1 MDYTTNTAGHPAT
14 LWASRY
20 TGYQPPKLAPWPL
33 YTTYSPGTL
42 TFGTGVA
49 YYYPPMNWSLNANEK
64 IVIKL
69 PAEGKSSAGYMP
81 YIGTGPSDTLDAG
94 KQIELNNHIVW
105 GEIGLGNCYG
115 APYNLR
121 SATYYDHTT
130 KTLTLNGP
138 MTFNRNQLPGFPRL
152 NATGVPSFDFDLMRV
167 SSYAVTPA
175 TLPAGTSTLT
185 VTAYNNTGAV
195 VTDWNGTVN
204 LTTPSAGINFGGKSW
219 VLVKFSSAGG
229 GIATAQVT
237 VTTMGSKSITATDV
251 NNSLDI
257 INTYTYTAIGEFPT
271 LLIPV
276 IGIIA
281 AVVITAGRRDK
292 KKGEQ

>member
-1 MDYTTNTAGHPAT
+1 
-14 LWASRY
+14 
-20 TGYQPPKLAPWPL
+20 
-33 YTTYSPGTL
+33 
-42 TFGTGVA
+42 
-49 YYYPPMNWSLNANEK
+49 
-64 IVIKL
+64 
-69 PAEGKSSAGYMP
+69 
-81 YIGTGPSDTLDAG
+81 
-94 KQIELNNHIVW
+94 
-105 GEIGLGNCYG
+105 
-115 APYNLR
+115 
-121 SATYYDHTT
+121 
-130 KTLTLNGP
+130 
-138 MTFNRNQLPGFPRL
+138 
-152 NATGVPSFDFDLMRV
+152 
-167 SSYAVTPA
+167 VTPA

-229 GIATAQVT
+229 GIATTQVT